1 MLLAAGRHPTLDEV
15 VNEVADL
22 RPLGVVA
29 TRILEITE
37 DDRFSAHEL
46 AQVIATDQ
54 ALSAK
59 MLRLSNSAY
68 YGFPRTISTVRDAV
82 VLLGFRAVRSATL
95 ASCVIDVMEGTT
107 NLDYHDFW
115 HFSVTVGMLAELLG
129 RTTDSHKKHQNEAF
143 TGGVMHNIGRL
154 ALDQHFP
161 EALNESLAYANEHRV
176 DLHQAQRT
184 VIGFDDARLGGAL
197 TLHWNFPQ
205 ALVDAVAGHATEGS
219 KLSDRQSAAAHV
231 ARARLFAHSYGL
243 PDGTEQGRRTAPPA
257 DWLVPPVSVALRQS
271 GGIDGVL
278 ARVDAFLE
286 AALR

>member
-1 MLLAAGRHPTLDEV
+1 MAAGRHPTLDEV

-22 RPLGVVA
+22 RPLGAVA

-95 ASCVIDVMEGTT
+95 ASCVVDAMEGSA
-107 NLDYHDFW
+107 NLNYHDFW
-115 HFSVTVGMLAELLG
+115 HFSVTVGMLAEVLG
-129 RTTDSHKKHQNEAF
+129 RATDSHQNEAF

-154 ALDQHFP
+154 ALDQRFP
-161 EALNESLAYANEHRV
+161 EALNEPLAYATEHHV
-176 DLHQAQRT
+176 DLHEAQRT

-197 TLHWNFPQ
+197 ALHWNFPQ
-205 ALVDAVAGHATEGS
+205 PLVDAVAGHATPES
-219 KLSDRQSAAAHV
+219 ELSDPPDATAQV
-231 ARARLFAHSYGL
+231 VRARLFARSYGL
-243 PDGTEQGRRTAPPA
+243 PDGLEQSTRTAPSA
-257 DWLVPPVSVALRQS
+257 GWTVPPVSVALGQS
-271 GGIDGVL
+271 GGIDGL
-278 ARVDAFLE
+278 LERVDAFLE
-286 AALR
+286 SALR

>member
-1 MLLAAGRHPTLDEV
+1 MVLAAGQHPTLSEV

-22 RPLGVVA
+22 RPLGAVA

-95 ASCVIDVMEGTT
+95 ASCVIDAMEGTT

-115 HFSVTVGMLAELLG
+115 HFSVTVGMLAEVLG
-129 RTTDSHKKHQNEAF
+129 RATESHQNEAF

-161 EALNESLAYANEHRV
+161 DALNESLAYANEHHV
-176 DLHQAQRT
+176 DLHEAQRT

-205 ALVDAVAGHATEGS
+205 PLVDAVAGHATASNDLTHPQNATG
-219 KLSDRQSAAAHV
+219 HV
-231 ARARLFAHSYGL
+231 VRARLFARSYGL
-243 PDGTEQGRRTAPPA
+243 PDGTEQGTRTDPPA
-257 DWLVPPVSVALRQS
+257 DWLVPPVSVALTQS
-271 GGIDGVL
+271 GGIDGL
-278 ARVDAFLE
+278 LERVDAFLE
-286 AALR
+286 SALS